1 MKVLQYLEEII
12 LVLALAVMTVISFAN
27 IIARNFASMSF
38 SFTEEITINLFVL
51 ITFVGTAVGVRRYAH
66 LSFTLLFDLGGRGFK
81 KAIIVFTTLSGL
93 FLFGVLF
100 WYGIQMILFQMD
112 IGQKTPALGWP
123 QWILSI
129 SLPFGA
135 FLCIIRTIQVGV
147 MEWLSSNKLSVLKG
161 DDIL

>member
-12 LVLALAVMTVISFAN
+12 LALALAVMTVITFAN
-27 IIARNFASMSF
+27 ILSRNFANMSL

-66 LSFTLLFDLGGRGFK
+66 LSFTLLFDLGGRGVK
-81 KAIIVFTTLSGL
+81 KVIIAFTTLAGL

-100 WYGIQMILFQMD
+100 WYGLQMIIFQMD
-112 IGQKTPALGWP
+112 IGQKTPALGLP

-135 FLCIIRTIQVGV
+135 LLCMIRTIQVGIK
-147 MEWLSSNKLSVLKG
+147 EWLLSEHQPIVKG
-161 DDIL
+161 DEGL

>member
-12 LVLALAVMTVISFAN
+12 LALALAVMTVITFAN
-27 IIARNFASMSF
+27 ILSRNLANMSL

-66 LSFTLLFDLGGRGFK
+66 LSFTLLFDLGGRGVK
-81 KAIIVFTTLSGL
+81 KVIIAFTTLAGL

-100 WYGIQMILFQMD
+100 WYGLQMIIFQMD
-112 IGQKTPALGWP
+112 IGQKTPALGLP

-135 FLCIIRTIQVGV
+135 LLCMIRTIQVGIK
-147 MEWLSSNKLSVLKG
+147 EWLLSEHQPIVKG
-161 DDIL
+161 DEGL

>member
-12 LVLALAVMTVISFAN
+12 LALALAVMTVITFAN
-27 IIARNFASMSF
+27 ILSRNFANMSL

-66 LSFTLLFDLGGRGFK
+66 LSFTLLFDLGGRGVK
-81 KAIIVFTTLSGL
+81 KVIIAFTTLAGL

-100 WYGIQMILFQMD
+100 WYGLQMIIFQMD
-112 IGQKTPALGWP
+112 IGQKTPALGLP

-129 SLPFGA
+129 SLPLGA
-135 FLCIIRTIQVGV
+135 LLCMIRTIQVGIK
-147 MEWLSSNKLSVLKG
+147 EWLLSEHQPIVKG
-161 DDIL
+161 DEGL